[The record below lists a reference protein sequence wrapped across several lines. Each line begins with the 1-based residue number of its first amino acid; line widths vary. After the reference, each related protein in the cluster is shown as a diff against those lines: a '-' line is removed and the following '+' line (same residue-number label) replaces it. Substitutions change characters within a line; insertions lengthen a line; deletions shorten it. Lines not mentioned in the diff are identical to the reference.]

1 MKASLIALL
10 VALFSHLAPAFAKA
24 PKNTGAPPAVQQE
37 FDGFI
42 KKFRA
47 ALKADDSTAVAG
59 MTQLPFMSDASI
71 GDASA
76 FRAKIYSG
84 DFTAGNR
91 KCIQR
96 SKAVYDRDGANNDNY
111 FIFCGDLIFTFT
123 KTSQGFLL
131 SEIGMN
137 D

>member
-1 MKASLIALL
+1 
-10 VALFSHLAPAFAKA
+10 FSSGDPPYAPVSE
-24 PKNTGAPPAVQQE
+24 TGTTSPSP
-37 FDGFI
+37 G
-42 KKFRA
+42 KFRA
-47 ALKADDSTAVAG
+47 ALKADDFAAVAG
-59 MTQLPFMSDASI
+59 MAQLPFMSDASI

-76 FRAKIYSG
+76 FRAKIYSA
-84 DFTAGNR
+84 DFTAANC

-96 SKAVYDRDGANNDNY
+96 SKAVHGRDGANNDNY
-111 FIFCGDLIFTFT
+111 FIFCDDLIFTFT